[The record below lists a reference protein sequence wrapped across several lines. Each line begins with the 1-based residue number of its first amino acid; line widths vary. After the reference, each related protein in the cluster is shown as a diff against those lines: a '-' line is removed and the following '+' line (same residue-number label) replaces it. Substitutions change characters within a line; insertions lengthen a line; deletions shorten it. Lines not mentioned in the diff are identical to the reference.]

1 MELNTK
7 VIALVFVV
15 AFLFAIENEASTL
28 STYRKKK
35 SKIHTSNFNF
45 MAFAKEFIGGF
56 YQGFYEL
63 IHGSSEVQNYFQNI
77 VLQPI
82 DTSTKPILIIK

>member
-35 SKIHTSNFNF
+35 SKIRTSNFNF

-56 YQGFYEL
+56 YEL
-63 IHGSSEVQNYFQNI
+63 FHGPSEVQNYFQNI

-82 DTSTKPILIIK
+82 DTSTKPILIVK

>member
-15 AFLFAIENEASTL
+15 AFLFAIGNEATTL

-35 SKIHTSNFNF
+35 SKVYASNFNF
-45 MAFAKEFIGGF
+45 MATAKEFIGGF
-56 YQGFYEL
+56 IGGFYEL
-63 IHGSSEVQNYFQNI
+63 ISGPSEVQNYFQNI
-77 VLQPI
+77 VLRPI
-82 DTSTKPILIIK
+82 DTSTKPILIVK